1 MAHRHDHLTYLE
13 LIYYGLEYTN
23 GIRYS
28 NYNRSAE
35 RNADKIIRICP
46 KCDRVY
52 EIYCVGHKKYN
63 QYNYKDFPK
72 YGKEKEKCAECRRVD
87 GEEVFFTWDRGSRT
101 SIPISRFCSGYKERD
116 VRNKKKIKRPGS
128 LGAKPTDR
136 RVEESVC

>member
-63 QYNYKDFPK
+63 QYNSSNWTIPVKEGKLLLFPS
-72 YGKEKEKCAECRRVD
+72 GLQHSVPNNLSLDTR
-87 GEEVFFTWDRGSRT
+87 
-101 SIPISRFCSGYKERD
+101 ISLAFN
-116 VRNKKKIKRPGS
+116 VLIKGD
-128 LGAKPTDR
+128 LK
-136 RVEESVC
+136 